1 MRPCHH
7 GWRCARGM
15 RLGGVDG
22 QMAVHSGPSKRTFEA
37 MQPDWM
43 LRLTSGFLQNSSCT
57 LPDTPAPPAR
67 AQDGRKAPNGI
78 RLCII
83 TVWRIVHGT
92 DVPIDIA
99 SLRLSWTRVTAVSR
113 QRTFHLKRPRWS
125 QSVGSEFSLLAALHA
140 AVSRGLAASETA
152 ARRPGG
158 SRSLP
163 SELRSTLPP
172 PSMPRVGSSMKV
184 RQ

>member
-7 GWRCARGM
+7 GWRCARRM

-43 LRLTSGFLQNSSCT
+43 LRLTSGFLQSSALNS
-57 LPDTPAPPAR
+57 PDTPAPPAR

-83 TVWRIVHGT
+83 TVWRIVGLSEM
-92 DVPIDIA
+92 VRA
-99 SLRLSWTRVTAVSR
+99 AARL
-113 QRTFHLKRPRWS
+113 
-125 QSVGSEFSLLAALHA
+125 
-140 AVSRGLAASETA
+140 
-152 ARRPGG
+152 ARRPSWDRLQNPVFPHVLG
-158 SRSLP
+158 
-163 SELRSTLPP
+163 LRSSLDFFLGD
-172 PSMPRVGSSMKV
+172 SRHMASL
-184 RQ
+184 

>member
-1 MRPCHH
+1 MEQMKAILSRRTAAAPDETMPP
-7 GWRCARGM
+7 WMALRQRRM

-78 RLCII
+78 RLL
-83 TVWRIVHGT
+83 
-92 DVPIDIA
+92 
-99 SLRLSWTRVTAVSR
+99 SLS
-113 QRTFHLKRPRWS
+113 
-125 QSVGSEFSLLAALHA
+125 
-140 AVSRGLAASETA
+140 
-152 ARRPGG
+152 GG
-158 SRSLP
+158 
-163 SELRSTLPP
+163 
-172 PSMPRVGSSMKV
+172 
-184 RQ
+184 